1 MMKVQMIIMQI
12 FTEIDTANT
21 EYRRKILGNDERVLK
36 LVRKEIGKNADEKF
50 LTDEIILHP
59 LHSGVA
65 KEIAGNISD
74 YKDLRS
80 NSRAYKDLFLYS
92 LAGSICLALKS
103 RAKRAEY
110 TAYSDVD
117 WHEVSQ
123 SFIKK
128 SAAIKNKF
136 KEVTAWQFH
145 G

>member
-1 MMKVQMIIMQI
+1 MKVQMIIMQI

-21 EYRRKILGNDERVLK
+21 KYRRKILGNDEKVLK
-36 LVRKEIGKNADEKF
+36 LVRKEIGNKADESF

-65 KEIAGNISD
+65 KSIAGNISD

-92 LAGSICLALKS
+92 LLGSICRALKS

-110 TAYSDVD
+110 AAYGDAD

-123 SFIKK
+123 SYINK
-128 SAAIKNKF
+128 AAEIKNKF
-136 KEVTAWQFH
+136 KEVTAWRFH
-145 G
+145 V